1 MNVLFKEELEK
12 IFNEAKNDGQCVN
25 LSTKHYECYI
35 YKGVQ
40 IIKDKT
46 SIKIY
51 SPKGMDFYDEL
62 PQEYYLFFIR
72 GWKEGVYKL
81 TLKKYELSL
90 ARIEKKIA
98 QEMNNKVSLKAIDQL
113 RGRRLNIMNKFYSI
127 RTKLNQILNQQ
138 L

>member
-1 MNVLFKEELEK
+1 M
-12 IFNEAKNDGQCVN
+12 
-25 LSTKHYECYI
+25 
-35 YKGVQ
+35 Q

-46 SIKIY
+46 SVKIY

-90 ARIEKKIA
+90 AKIEKKIA
-98 QEMNNKVSLKAIDQL
+98 QENEQQSLAESY
-113 RGRRLNIMNKFYSI
+113 RSI
-127 RTKLNQILNQQ
+127 KGETIKYNEQIL
-138 L
+138 